1 MASSEDL
8 IELKQREDIV
18 QTWALGI
25 AKPGPMVAK
34 IVGYN
39 TIHGQRY
46 KLAGHFILPRPL

>member
-39 TIHGQRY
+39 TIHGQHY